1 MGKIYY
7 ILGKSSKGKDTIY
20 KKIIEDSELSL
31 KKIVMYTTRPIRE
44 GERQGE
50 EYFFVSE
57 DAFQSMEREGRLIEM
72 RAYDTVHGLWRYF
85 TVNDE
90 QINLLSNSYLMIG
103 VLTSFLS
110 TRDYFGKDKVIPIYI
125 ELEDGVRL
133 QRALDREK
141 VQKEPKYAELCR
153 RYLADSEDF
162 AEDKIKEAGITK
174 RFVNDDL
181 ASCVEKIKEYIRE
194 TESGDALWILK

>member
-7 ILGKSSKGKDTIY
+7 ILGKSSTGQDTIY

-125 ELEDGVRL
+125 ALEDGVRL

>member
-7 ILGKSSKGKDTIY
+7 ILGKSSTGKDTIY